1 MMRKTAV
8 LFMVFFTFLVTC
20 VMAGCS
26 SNRPAASGSSDVSG
40 AEATSAQTEPA
51 DEHSVP
57 SDQTAVQDAK
67 VPETDESAVSDWGTA
82 EAPAGSDQSKYSS
95 SEDASDSFSQ
105 VIADREDLYFA
116 IKEVKTD
123 EALGYSWKVYLEN
136 RTDKNLMFSFEKVS
150 LNGVMCDPFWAE
162 VIPAGQKG
170 NAEILWMRDSLE
182 ERQLAAPQPDSQAAA
197 EITRAEFTLNVYND
211 DDYTEAPLMHEP
223 FTVYPLAKA
232 SSADTASGDGT
243 SADGSPAGEA
253 PEGASTAGEVPAD
266 AATPFVR
273 EPAESDLILVDNA
286 DCQIVVTGFDPDN
299 SWGYAVKLYLRNK
312 TDQDLIFSADNTA
325 VNGIQCEPYWA
336 EIVTAGNSAFST
348 VLWDHASLEENKIT
362 EVKEI
367 SLPLRVYS
375 DRDAANPYVNET
387 FELKPQ

>member
-82 EAPAGSDQSKYSS
+82 DAPAGSDQSKYSS

-105 VIADREDLYFA
+105 VIVDREDLYFA

-182 ERQLAAPQPDSQAAA
+182 ERQLAAP
-197 EITRAEFTLNVYND
+197 ITRADFTLNVYND

-232 SSADTASGDGT
+232 SSEDTASGDGT
-243 SADGSPAGEA
+243 SADRAPAGEA
-253 PEGASTAGEVPAD
+253 TAGEVPAD

>member
-8 LFMVFFTFLVTC
+8 LFMVFFAFLVTC

-105 VIADREDLYFA
+105 VIVDREDLYFA

-162 VIPAGQKG
+162 VVPAGQHG
-170 NAEILWMRDSLE
+170 NAEILWLRDALE
-182 ERQLAAPQPDSQAAA
+182 ERQLAAP
-197 EITRAEFTLNVYND
+197 ITRADFTLNVYND

-232 SSADTASGDGT
+232 SSADTAAGDGT
-243 SADGSPAGEA
+243 SADRAPTGEA
-253 PEGASTAGEVPAD
+253 SEGASTAGEVPAD

-336 EIVTAGNSAFST
+336 EIVTAGNSAFSA

>member
-82 EAPAGSDQSKYSS
+82 DAPAGSDQSKYSS
-95 SEDASDSFSQ
+95 SEGASDSFSQ
-105 VIADREDLYFA
+105 VIVDREDLYFA

-182 ERQLAAPQPDSQAAA
+182 ERQLAAP
-197 EITRAEFTLNVYND
+197 ITRADFTLNVYND

-232 SSADTASGDGT
+232 SSEDTASGDGT
-243 SADGSPAGEA
+243 SADRAPAGEA
-253 PEGASTAGEVPAD
+253 TAGEVPAD